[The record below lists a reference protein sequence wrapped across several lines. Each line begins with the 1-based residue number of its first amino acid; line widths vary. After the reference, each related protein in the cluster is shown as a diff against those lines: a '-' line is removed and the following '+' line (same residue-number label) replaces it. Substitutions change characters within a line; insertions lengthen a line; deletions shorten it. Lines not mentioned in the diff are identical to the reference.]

1 MKPFR
6 FYMFLLP
13 FLFQGFVYSQVSD
26 FKLSDYKLPRL
37 DRKSLET
44 NFNITGN
51 NDYYKR
57 STDLYS
63 SKNTSDQYSGSFSI
77 NYNHYV
83 SNERIQR
90 YSDVYGYFNS
100 GFYVYKLDEVIQ
112 SKNNSVT
119 PIFNL
124 SRVNRYY
131 FSNIRFIESDI
142 YVHGLYQ
149 RYYNYFYNSS
159 FTLPIS
165 DLRQEHTGMLQLPLK
180 YGVGRIEQVQDA
192 RHALYLFDHLSRI
205 DRITKNENGD
215 EVIEFASLIST
226 LKNKRFF
233 DSRIRRMEEIE
244 SVDSFLLAKNYVLKH
259 DARYFTTLG
268 DYWDY
273 GNSPVRYSG
282 SRISFAIL
290 PGVFY
295 THFDENN
302 ISYFPDENFSR
313 QYSVYAFLVNAGIEY
328 TKEKPINLYWQN
340 SIGVYGFVGTVE
352 GKINYLSENDKQTLR
367 VPNIQA
373 GFTHTIGFYP
383 NTRTDASFGYEV
395 RYIKLFDKYNVDKKI
410 AGLDG
415 MGVNTAAHI
424 AVNYYISPKFRLN
437 LSGDLNYIWENSK
450 SSSVLTFESIQQ
462 SSLFISNI
470 SNFRIARYGFKV
482 NSISSSFQLALIYS
496 IF

>member
-1 MKPFR
+1 M
-6 FYMFLLP
+6 
-13 FLFQGFVYSQVSD
+13 
-26 FKLSDYKLPRL
+26 
-37 DRKSLET
+37 
-44 NFNITGN
+44 
-51 NDYYKR
+51 
-57 STDLYS
+57 
-63 SKNTSDQYSGSFSI
+63 
-77 NYNHYV
+77 
-83 SNERIQR
+83 
-90 YSDVYGYFNS
+90 
-100 GFYVYKLDEVIQ
+100 
-112 SKNNSVT
+112 
-119 PIFNL
+119 
-124 SRVNRYY
+124 
-131 FSNIRFIESDI
+131 
-142 YVHGLYQ
+142 
-149 RYYNYFYNSS
+149 
-159 FTLPIS
+159 PIS